1 MDDEQEL
8 CGAVNPD
15 MPHRTCLRVKGHTDR
30 IGVWK
35 FPYPIFSWHKDFAGQ
50 WKGEGDE

>member
-15 MPHRTCLRVKGHTDR
+15 MPHRTCLRVKGHTDT
-30 IGVWK
+30 IGASGFTVS
-35 FPYPIFSWHKDFAGQ
+35 IFSWHKDFGGQ
-50 WKGEGDE
+50 WKGEDDG